1 MSDYCLASNE
11 QFVSYIMGRT
21 TYILMRWW
29 WRCPF
34 CTRPIRWDA
43 FYGARS
49 LEQQTVGRHVTPLLL
64 IILIPS
70 KCLFL
75 LHSAT
80 CLAGKQQISFLKQNL
95 VWPTQPELVL
105 TIDRARGENANNYNT
120 DTVDFQKCYLTKISL
135 IASFYE
141 RLALTDTIK
150 WISKISHW
158 NNSKIQ
164 PKNLKNGGTPNTYTW
179 LLTFLTCTGTSI
191 RKSGVAGPTPPM
203 LFPCE

>member
-1 MSDYCLASNE
+1 MSRHS
-11 QFVSYIMGRT
+11 F
-21 TYILMRWW
+21 
-29 WRCPF
+29 
-34 CTRPIRWDA
+34 
-43 FYGARS
+43 S
-49 LEQQTVGRHVTPLLL
+49 LFWFQA
-64 IILIPS
+64 

-95 VWPTQPELVL
+95 VWPTQPELVP
-105 TIDRARGENANNYNT
+105 TIDRARGENANHCNT
-120 DTVDFQKCYLTKISL
+120 DAVDFQKCYLTKISL

-164 PKNLKNGGTPNTYTW
+164 PKNLKNGRTPNTYTW
-179 LLTFLTCTGTSI
+179 LLTFLTWHRHFNKKKWRCRADTSHVI
-191 RKSGVAGPTPPM
+191 PM
-203 LFPCE
+203 WVKCQQSYITRWTALIIIN